1 MTSSELYH
9 GFGLEGYRTVA
20 TRFKNGKIILEV
32 ASTRPPRCSG
42 CNSLDV
48 VCRGHC
54 TRDFKA
60 SPIGSKKVVVRLAIQ
75 RVECRVCAL
84 VRQVKVGF
92 ARVRR
97 SYTKRL
103 EKYVL
108 SLLRSAT
115 IKDVA
120 AIVGLSWDVVKEIQK
135 SSLLRRFRLPRL
147 KGVRRIAIDE
157 ISIGKG
163 HRYLSVVL
171 DLDTGRVLFVG
182 EGKGGDALK
191 PFWRRVSRCRQCKIA
206 SVAIDM
212 SPAYTAAVR
221 TNLPK
226 ARIVFDRFH
235 IVKLCNEMLTKLRRA
250 LYREAAEQL
259 HKDVL
264 KGTRWLLLKNPENLD
279 AARNEAGR
287 LKEALALNAPLA
299 TAYYMKEELRQFWEC
314 TGKQEA
320 ERFLAGWMARAEAS
334 GIRLLKKFAHT
345 LAAHRTGL
353 LAWYDDPISTGPLE
367 GTNNK
372 IKTMKRQAYGYRD
385 TEFLKLKIL
394 AMHETKYALVRSSSP
409 S

>member
-1 MTSSELYH
+1 M
-9 GFGLEGYRTVA
+9 
-20 TRFKNGKIILEV
+20 GKMILEV
-32 ASTRPPRCSG
+32 ESTRPPRCPECSG
-42 CNSLDV
+42 LDV
-48 VCRGHC
+48 VCRGRC

-60 SPIGSKKVVVRLAIQ
+60 PPIGCKKVVVRLAIQ
-75 RVECRVCAL
+75 RVECRACGL

-92 ARVRR
+92 ADVRR
-97 SYTKRL
+97 SFTKRL

-108 SLLRSAT
+108 CLLQSAT
-115 IKDVA
+115 IQDVA
-120 AIVGLSWDVVKEIQK
+120 AAVGLGWDAVKDIQK
-135 SSLLRRFRLPRL
+135 RSLLQRFRLPRL

-163 HRYLSVVL
+163 HRYLTVVL

-182 EGKGGDALK
+182 EGKGADALK
-191 PFWRRVSRCRQCKIA
+191 PFWRRVSRCKQCKIR

-212 SPAYTAAVR
+212 SPAYIAAVGA
-221 TNLPK
+221 NLPK

-235 IVKLCNEMLTKLRRA
+235 IVQLCNEMLTKLRRA
-250 LYREAAEQL
+250 LYREATEQL

-264 KGTRWLLLKNPENLD
+264 KGTRWLLLKNPDNLD

-299 TAYYMKEELRQFWEC
+299 TAYYMKEELRRFWGC
-314 TGKQEA
+314 GDKHEA
-320 ERFLAGWMARAEAS
+320 GRFLTGWMGRAEAS
-334 GIRLLKKFAHT
+334 GIRLLKNFAHT
-345 LAAHRTGL
+345 LAARRTGIL
-353 LAWYDDPISTGPLE
+353 NWYDDRISIGPLE

-394 AMHETKYALVRSSSP
+394 AIHETKYALVG
-409 S
+409 